1 MKTHCALSLTSVFL
15 LFTLSC
21 QQKST
26 EEAATEQISPA
37 TIELLTH
44 TQGKFSVSE
53 SVTITSDQKDF
64 TIGGNKYLIKN
75 RWDDAVMTRE
85 TTNTN
90 PREAHAVE
98 LAWSVKDKP
107 ESRWIFPTSDKD
119 QATMLNGTTILPRL
133 LPPGASVTTAEELN
147 KSLLSGVQVEWSSK
161 RYNIVPVGE
170 DIFPGWKLAAV
181 RLFNHALLND
191 SGQVTESDDTS
202 FTNRAVEITIESKNG
217 STERHICFIDHPKL
231 TAGIHPTLLPVTR
244 ITGDQASLSRLI
256 VCESLEAPAEKSLV
270 LISPDTRSKGLRIW
284 TWIKGQATPSAKN
297 IVDLPITLDLDGQNV
312 EIKQHWTHA
321 RRQIKWDQREGASEK
336 EKQPALLIEAG
347 GHIHA
352 KQFVLINGKSTPCKV
367 TNDIIMLRYR
377 NLGSIQ
383 GK

>member
-1 MKTHCALSLTSVFL
+1 MKTHCSLFL
-15 LFTLSC
+15 TVILLTASC

-26 EEAATEQISPA
+26 EEATTEQTAPA

-44 TQGKFSVSE
+44 TQGKFPVSE
-53 SVTITSDQKDF
+53 SITISSDQKDF
-64 TIGGNKYLIKN
+64 TIGGNKFLIKN
-75 RWDDAVMTRE
+75 RWDDAIMTRE

-90 PREAHAVE
+90 PREAHAIE
-98 LAWSVKDKP
+98 LAWTNKKNKP

-119 QATMLNGTTILPRL
+119 EATMLKGTTVLPRL
-133 LPPGASVTTAEELN
+133 LPPGASVTTAGELK
-147 KSLLSGVQVEWSSK
+147 KSLISGVQVQWSGK

-170 DIFPGWKLAAV
+170 DIFPGWKLAAI
-181 RLFNHALLND
+181 RLFKHALLND
-191 SGQVTESDDTS
+191 SGQVAESDDTS

-217 STERHICFIDHPKL
+217 SKERHICFIDHPKL

-256 VCESLEAPAEKSLV
+256 VCETLKAPVEKSLV
-270 LISPDTRSKGLRIW
+270 LISPDTSGKGLRIW
-284 TWIKGQATPSAKN
+284 TWIKGQAAPTSKN
-297 IVDLPITLDLDGQNV
+297 IVDLPTTLDLDGQKV
-312 EIKQHWTHA
+312 EIKQHWPHA
-321 RRQIKWDQREGASEK
+321 RRQVKWDQREGSSEE

-377 NLGSIQ
+377 TPDSVQ